1 MSPLVKYL
9 LKMRPKLNKIQ
20 SQQEKVT
27 LQEKINKLIR
37 GNQIAAVKKE
47 SNRHKNGSK
56 RWWSTLNKLTGRGQ
70 NTPVSNIIS
79 PDEINLYFQS
89 INTDLDY
96 SRPEQVE
103 IPEGCRIPYI
113 DERTASL
120 LSSKQKKS
128 ASGPD
133 DLRFWLW
140 RDYSHHLAPI
150 ICSIFNC
157 SLRKQ
162 CVPQLWKLANITPIP
177 KESPFSECNQLRPIS
192 LTPIIMR
199 IFEKA
204 VYKKEI
210 FGFLEQAIGPDQ
222 FAYEKN
228 CNTPFAVH
236 LRKIYIHLHQPLKLY
251 GKYTFISTFMNFIN
265 ANELSITLFTYV
277 LTFNSINGITI
288 APLDIQR

>member
-1 MSPLVKYL
+1 MKERE
-9 LKMRPKLNKIQ
+9 KENNK
-20 SQQEKVT
+20 
-27 LQEKINKLIR
+27 
-37 GNQIAAVKKE
+37 
-47 SNRHKNGSK
+47 HKNGSK

-70 NTPVSNIIS
+70 NTLVSNIIS

-89 INTDLDY
+89 INTDPDY

-113 DERTASL
+113 DERTVSL
-120 LSSKQKKS
+120 LLSKQKKS

-133 DLRFWLW
+133 DLPFWLW
-140 RDYSHHLAPI
+140 RDYSHHLASI

-162 CVPQLWKLANITPIP
+162 CVPQLWKLPNITAIP

-204 VYKKEI
+204 VSKKEI
-210 FGFLEQAIGPDQ
+210 CGCLEQAIGPDQ

-228 CNTPFAVH
+228 CN
-236 LRKIYIHLHQPLKLY
+236 
-251 GKYTFISTFMNFIN
+251 STLALIKCQHYWLNSLDKKSNYVRVFSFDFSKAFDTVSHRIVCNKVKDLEIN
-265 ANELSITLFTYV
+265 PYV
-277 LTFNSINGITI
+277 ETG
-288 APLDIQR
+288 

>member
-1 MSPLVKYL
+1 MKEE
-9 LKMRPKLNKIQ
+9 NK
-20 SQQEKVT
+20 
-27 LQEKINKLIR
+27 
-37 GNQIAAVKKE
+37 
-47 SNRHKNGSK
+47 RHKNGSK
-56 RWWSTLNKLTGRGQ
+56 RWWSTLNKLTGRAQ

-89 INTDLDY
+89 INTDPDY

-113 DERTASL
+113 DERTVSL
-120 LSSKQKKS
+120 LLRKQKKS
-128 ASGPD
+128 ASGPN
-133 DLRFWLW
+133 DLPFWLW

-162 CVPQLWKLANITPIP
+162 CVPQLWKLANITQIP

-204 VYKKEI
+204 IYRKKYADV
-210 FGFLEQAIGPDQ
+210 LNKLLDQ
-222 FAYEKN
+222 
-228 CNTPFAVH
+228 
-236 LRKIYIHLHQPLKLY
+236 
-251 GKYTFISTFMNFIN
+251 IS
-265 ANELSITLFTYV
+265 L
-277 LTFNSINGITI
+277 LTKRTVTV
-288 APLDIQR
+288 PWR